1 MVDYYLTSG
10 QDFSDIIRTVD
21 SEKIFSTLLSSV
33 ASENDEDMGKSMK
46 ERIQEEADDQDG
58 FNEKLL
64 KTMCL
69 NQAIGKLQKELM
81 TLVSTRD

>member
-10 QDFSDIIRTVD
+10 QDFSDILRTVD

>member
-1 MVDYYLTSG
+1 LVDYYLTSG
-10 QDFSDIIRTVD
+10 QDFSDILRTVD

>member
-10 QDFSDIIRTVD
+10 QDFSDILRTVD

-69 NQAIGKLQKELM
+69 NQAIGKL
-81 TLVSTRD
+81 

>member
-1 MVDYYLTSG
+1 
-10 QDFSDIIRTVD
+10 
-21 SEKIFSTLLSSV
+21 
-33 ASENDEDMGKSMK
+33 MK
-46 ERIQEEADDQDG
+46 ERILEEADEQDG